1 MLKKRILALILM
13 VCGMISLSFPAL
25 AADSSSGAFHL
36 NTSSV
41 GVGVGKTFK
50 LTAYFNSSAD
60 LSAVWSSADSSV
72 ATVDGE
78 GTVTGNKIG
87 QTIVT
92 AKSGSYSSSCVINV
106 AYKGIDVSKYQ
117 GTINWAAVKS
127 SGIDFAMIRT
137 GFGGESWSSQ
147 TDPYFAT
154 NYSNARAN
162 GIKVGAYHYSY
173 ATSVAM
179 AQNEATLC
187 LHILN
192 GRQLDYPVAYDVED
206 KSQFGLSS
214 NTLGQIV
221 QAFCG
226 KMQAAGYKTVVYSYY
241 NFYKAH
247 LTSPLVSQYDTWIA
261 HDTTM
266 TDFKPYTMWQYG
278 QRSVSG
284 VSGACDV
291 DYSFYDYSGTEK
303 EQETPVPFPEQP
315 SEQVFTCDTTGTY
328 TFGSNQTYYYKITT
342 NDTIT
347 PTASSSN
354 PAAVSVSYAQ
364 RLSNGYLFRLTRH
377 GFGQAVITTTAG
389 NGTSVSFT
397 AAASGTSN
405 QSTPSE
411 SNNPS
416 SGGSKTLRCD
426 TTLPYQF
433 GANSTYIYKVYST
446 SSVRPTA
453 VSSNSSAVTVAY
465 DGKTSDGYFFRI
477 TNAGQGR
484 AIITTTD
491 ATGAT
496 ASFTATGTS
505 SGQPLVGIQSD
516 TPYRFSMKAG
526 KTYVYKFTPASGKTV
541 LYFLTGNGAIIQS
554 VSTVHSGGSYFY
566 KIKAITSGQAGVYAR
581 EPGKSA
587 QRLGIVTVF

>member
-1 MLKKRILALILM
+1 MKKRVLALILM

-50 LTAYFNSSAD
+50 LTAYLGSSAD
-60 LSAVWSSADSSV
+60 LSAVWSSADNSV

-92 AKSGSYSSSCVINV
+92 ARSGSYSSSCVINV

-117 GTINWAAVKS
+117 GTIDWAAVKK

-137 GFGGESWSSQ
+137 GYGGDKGKWSSQ

-179 AQNEATLC
+179 AQNEAALC
-187 LHILN
+187 LHVLN

-206 KSQFGLSS
+206 KSQYRLSS

-221 QAFCG
+221 QAFCS
-226 KMQAAGYKTVVYSYY
+226 KLQAAGYKTVVYSYY

-247 LTSPLVSQYDTWIA
+247 WTSPLVAQYDTWIA
-261 HDTTM
+261 HYTTM

-278 QRSVSG
+278 QRSVAG

-291 DYSFYDYSGTEK
+291 DYSFYDYSGTGE
-303 EQETPVPFPEQP
+303 EPVAPAPFPEQP

-354 PAAVSVSYAQ
+354 PAAVSVSYTK
-364 RLSNGYLFRLTRH
+364 RLSDGFLFKLTRH

-397 AAASGTSN
+397 AVASGK
-405 QSTPSE
+405 SE
-411 SNNPS
+411 SPN
-416 SGGSKTLRCD
+416 GGSKTLRCD
-426 TTLPYQF
+426 TTVPYQF
-433 GANSTYIYKVYST
+433 GTNKTYIYKVYST

-453 VSSNSSAVTVAY
+453 VSSNSSAVPVAY
-465 DGKTSDGYFFRI
+465 YGKTSDGYLFRI
-477 TNAGQGR
+477 TNAGQGK
-484 AIITTTD
+484 AVITTTD
-491 ATGAT
+491 ASGASS
-496 ASFTATGTS
+496 SFTATGTS
-505 SGQPLVGIQSD
+505 AGQPLTGIKSD

-526 KTYVYKFTPASGKTV
+526 KTYMYKFTPASQKTV
-541 LYFLTGNGAIIQS
+541 LYFSTGNGAIIQS
-554 VSTVHSGGSYFY
+554 VSTMRSGGSYFY
-566 KIKAITSGQAGVYAR
+566 KIKAITSGQAGVYAT

-587 QRLGIVTVF
+587 QRLSIVTVS